1 MASGSYYEEQNISLD
16 PEMSPPTMSP
26 PTISPPTEV
35 NPESCGDESAPR
47 AAKRPR
53 SDVWNFYEKI
63 DVTKDEHGRILTQK
77 AKCALCGKIFQAH
90 HKSGTNHLK
99 RHLDKHNK
107 GQTPQGDI

>member
-1 MASGSYYEEQNISLD
+1 MASGSDYEEQNISPDL
-16 PEMSPPTMSP
+16 EMSPPTGS
-26 PTISPPTEV
+26 TPTEV
-35 NPESCGDESAPR
+35 NPESGGDESAPR
-47 AAKRPR
+47 APKRPR

-77 AKCALCGKIFQAH
+77 AKCALCGKIFQAY

-107 GQTPQGDI
+107 GQIPQGDIR